1 MLIAAVIMLI
11 GWWFKFLVLALVF
24 NLVFW
29 IVREWWQKVDPDG
42 PHLTFGEAGTALFT
56 FHVMLEWATP
66 VVVSLIIY
74 GVFR

>member
-1 MLIAAVIMLI
+1 MLIAVALMLV
-11 GWWFKFLVLALVF
+11 GAWLGFLVLALMF

-56 FHVMLEWATP
+56 FHVMLEWAAP
-66 VVVSLIIY
+66 MVVSVILY
-74 GVFR
+74 GVLR